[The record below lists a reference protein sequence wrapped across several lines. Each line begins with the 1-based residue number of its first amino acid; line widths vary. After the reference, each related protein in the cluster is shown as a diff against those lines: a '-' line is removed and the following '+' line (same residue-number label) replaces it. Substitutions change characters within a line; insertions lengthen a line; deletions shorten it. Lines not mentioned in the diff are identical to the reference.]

1 MLRFLRTTG
10 ARLEEPQSRRASV
23 HFMRH
28 IVNRDVGDGRPN
40 GRTMD
45 ERVNVM

>member
-1 MLRFLRTTG
+1 MVQFLRTAD

-28 IVNRDVGDGRPN
+28 IVNKDVGDGRWN
-40 GRTMD
+40 G
-45 ERVNVM
+45 